1 MKELTKEQIIEA
13 IHNASLGTFVR
24 ECCITTCMGWQQE
37 YDAQGRPL
45 RADPNYKDSSFLIE
59 GVEYHVTREGWSA
72 YIWKPGSGAN
82 YTTCWSKVRD
92 NFLLAYVDLRP
103 DYVKEYQEQQK
114 HEREKDNKEA

>member
-13 IHNASLGTFVR
+13 IRNASLGTFVG
-24 ECCITTCMGWQQE
+24 EHCMSTCMGWQQE

-45 RADPNYKDSSFLIE
+45 RANPNYKDSSFIIE
-59 GVEYHVTREGWSA
+59 GIEYPVTRVGWSA

-82 YTTCWSKVRD
+82 YMTCWSKVRD
-92 NFLLAYVDLRP
+92 NFVLAHVDLRP

-114 HEREKDNKEA
+114 LGRKE